1 MPTFTQYETQLS
13 EFLAPKTIQTRAKT
27 ILMLYLD
34 HFTAAQAASLIL
46 TMFVTAQPA

>member
-13 EFLAPKTIQTRAKT
+13 EFLSCRTVRRFGKT